1 MTQPWYPQAL
11 ELSCMIPLLLPKQN
25 RILTLPHDQE
35 RLHPLERTLQLVVWT
50 VCENNLKIR
59 DFRKG
64 LQNCYVN
71 RGIQR
76 QISNISQHGSLWL
89 GWCSGQLP
97 DPFSPSVGD
106 IGEFLSD
113 EFHKGKSYSSINTL
127 RSSLSS
133 ILNTIDGFAVRK
145 HPTVIL
151 KGVYNSKPPVP
162 KYCIT
167 WDVSIVLSYIKT
179 LPCNED
185 LTLKELSHKLAILI
199 ALVSADKLFLY
210 WI

>member
-1 MTQPWYPQAL
+1 MD
-11 ELSCMIPLLLPKQN
+11 LLL
-25 RILTLPHDQE
+25 
-35 RLHPLERTLQLVVWT
+35 
-50 VCENNLKIR
+50 
-59 DFRKG
+59 G
-64 LQNCYVN
+64 
-71 RGIQR
+71 
-76 QISNISQHGSLWL
+76 
-89 GWCSGQLP
+89 
-97 DPFSPSVGD
+97 
-106 IGEFLSD
+106 
-113 EFHKGKSYSSINTL
+113 NT
-127 RSSLSS
+127 
-133 ILNTIDGFAVRK
+133 
-145 HPTVIL
+145 PTVIL

>member
-1 MTQPWYPQAL
+1 
-11 ELSCMIPLLLPKQN
+11 
-25 RILTLPHDQE
+25 
-35 RLHPLERTLQLVVWT
+35 
-50 VCENNLKIR
+50 
-59 DFRKG
+59 
-64 LQNCYVN
+64 
-71 RGIQR
+71 
-76 QISNISQHGSLWL
+76 
-89 GWCSGQLP
+89 LP

-106 IGEFLSD
+106 IVEFLSD

-145 HPTVIL
+145 HPTVIRIL

-179 LPCNED
+179 LQCNED

-199 ALVSADKLFLY
+199 AIALVSADKLFLY